1 MAAVLS
7 LAVYMLRTQLFRSQK
22 LNNSHGNLQEHP
34 KLKVCQW
41 KICGETLTPAVLAE
55 QTF

>member
-41 KICGETLTPAVLAE
+41 KIRGETLTPAVLAE